1 MNILPE
7 EVNCIWASRL
17 IGFPIKMSEAGARAS
32 QLSDQAAP
40 NKQIGS
46 PYWFRYGFQ
55 DNMFQ
60 VAIFS
65 INVDAIREQKCCI
78 SHSPTE
84 LMFIKFPCND
94 STWKISA
101 NMHRHM
107 ERVMYWKQFWRLCIS
122 MPFMIFERKFMT

>member
-1 MNILPE
+1 
-7 EVNCIWASRL
+7 
-17 IGFPIKMSEAGARAS
+17 MSETCQKLEPELHS
-32 QLSDQAAP
+32 SVTKLLQTNKLDHLIDSDM
-40 NKQIGS
+40 GS
-46 PYWFRYGFQ
+46 KITC
-55 DNMFQ
+55 FQ

-94 STWKISA
+94 SAWKISA

-107 ERVMYWKQFWRLCIS
+107 ERVMYWKQF
-122 MPFMIFERKFMT
+122 